1 MEVSVKDMWSGGGA
15 PMGGGGGW
23 TDWSHQ
29 QAMYQVQTQEYSSLS
44 DIRHL
49 VPVLGTVFRIRNQIL
64 NLFLRIRIRI
74 LPSTS

>member
-29 QAMYQVQTQEYSSLS
+29 QAMYQVHTQEYSSLS
-44 DIRHL
+44 DIGHL
-49 VPVLGTVFRIRNQIL
+49 IPVLGTVFRIRNV
-64 NLFLRIRIRI
+64 FVRIRIRI
-74 LPSTS
+74 NRQNN

>member
-29 QAMYQVQTQEYSSLS
+29 QAMYQVPTQEYSSLS
-44 DIRHL
+44 DIGHPI
-49 VPVLGTVFRIRNQIL
+49 PVLGSVPDPQ
-64 NLFLRIRIRI
+64 
-74 LPSTS
+74 PDP